1 MEEEMIE
8 VATNIRFPKERLE
21 EIFSVPKTKAL
32 FDQLV
37 QKEENV
43 KRIGEL
49 IKLSANVVQ
58 TDAND
63 EKELEQLSRKVTKDI
78 RIFILAKA
86 IEEVIKGKS
95 LNQAMCAILEREFE
109 TATVFDLEE
118 KRLVGQMSIS
128 ALFRI
133 FM

>member
-8 VATNIRFPKERLE
+8 VTTNIRFPKERLE

-63 EKELEQLSRKVTKDI
+63 EKELEQLSSNVTKDI

-95 LNQAMCAILEREFE
+95 LNQAMCAILKRELK
-109 TATVFDLEE
+109 TATVFDLVE

>member
-8 VATNIRFPKERLE
+8 VTTNIRFPEERLE

-63 EKELEQLSRKVTKDI
+63 EKELEQLSSNVTKDI

-95 LNQAMCAILEREFE
+95 LNQAMCAILKREFK
-109 TATVFDLEE
+109 TATVFDLVE